1 MEFWCLT
8 KVFNDYE
15 DCYLDCYN
23 MHFKDEQE
31 ALDNFNDYIESY
43 KDLYELEEDEY
54 EYFEEEDIKE
64 FNLEFE
70 FCFVKI
76 TLEKIRL

>member
-15 DCYLDCYN
+15 NYSLDCYN
-23 MHFKDEQE
+23 IHFKDEQE

-54 EYFEEEDIKE
+54 DYFDEDDVKE
-64 FNLEFE
+64 FSLEFE
-70 FCFVKI
+70 FCYVQV
-76 TLEKIRL
+76 TLEKIKL